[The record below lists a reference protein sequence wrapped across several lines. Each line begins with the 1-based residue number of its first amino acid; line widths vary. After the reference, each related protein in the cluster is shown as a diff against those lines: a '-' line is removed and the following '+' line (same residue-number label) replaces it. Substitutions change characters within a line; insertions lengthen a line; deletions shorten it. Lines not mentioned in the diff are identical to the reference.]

1 VCAKIVTVLNRKGG
15 VGKTTLAIGIADT
28 LIAEHQAGTT
38 IIDLDPQATASRVLV
53 NENEF
58 LARAK
63 HNENLNGL
71 FQARLKHEQIQD
83 MNLYCCDGVHRIEGR
98 QTTNLRLYPNSDS
111 FWDLEA
117 TETAKDHGACLSNEI
132 TAFLRQEATVC
143 EYIII
148 DCPPGQSVSTL
159 AAVQVSD
166 LVICPIT
173 PDRYSE
179 WGKELLAGYLKRK
192 SPQTRFRFVVTRHNG
207 NRREAKEVT
216 QRLRGDPNM
225 LRVAEGGQ
233 QPGLKAELAHFGEC
247 AKVVNRINMTSR
259 KMLYRIYGNDGA
271 RELKVIVDAI
281 CRELDNNG

>member
-28 LIAEHQAGTT
+28 LIAEYQANTT

-53 NENEF
+53 NEAEF

-63 HNENLNGL
+63 LNENLSGL
-71 FQARLKHEQIQD
+71 FQARLKHEPIPD
-83 MNLYCCDGVHRIEGR
+83 KNLYCCDGAHKISGR

-117 TETAKDHGACLSNEI
+117 AETASDNGASLSDEI
-132 TAFLRQEATVC
+132 KAFLQEEAGDC

-148 DCPPGQSVSTL
+148 DCPPGQSLSTL
-159 AAVQVSD
+159 AAVQASN

-192 SPQTRFRFVVTRHNG
+192 SPQTRFKFVVTRHNG
-207 NRREAKEVT
+207 SRKEAKEVT
-216 QRLRGDPNM
+216 QRLRDDPNM
-225 LRVAEGGQ
+225 LRVALGGQ
-233 QPGLKAELAHFGEC
+233 QPGLANELARFGEC
-247 AKVVNRINMTSR
+247 AKVVNRINMDSR
-259 KMLYRIYGNDGA
+259 KMLYRIYGDDGA
-271 RELKVIVDAI
+271 KELGVIVDAI
-281 CRELDNNG
+281 RRELDADG